1 MAVGPV
7 ATVPIPR
14 QGRAVTTPA
23 PKTILLVAA
32 VALIDVDGR
41 ILICKRP
48 AGKAL
53 AGLWEFPGG
62 KVEPGETPEQCL
74 IRELDEE
81 LGIKVAQACLAPF
94 VFASHG
100 YDSFHL
106 MMPLYLCRRWEGF
119 VTAKEHEALAWVR
132 PDQMQDYPMPPADAP
147 LVAWLRDLL

>member
-1 MAVGPV
+1 MTADS
-7 ATVPIPR
+7 
-14 QGRAVTTPA
+14 A
-23 PKTILLVAA
+23 PKPMLFVAA
-32 VALIDVDGR
+32 CALIDVDGR

-81 LGIKVAQACLAPF
+81 LGITVTHACLAPF

-106 MMPLYLCRRWEGF
+106 IMPLYLCRRWDGF

-132 PDQMQDYPMPPADAP
+132 PEQMQDYPMPPADAP
-147 LVAWLRDLL
+147 LVAWLRDLI